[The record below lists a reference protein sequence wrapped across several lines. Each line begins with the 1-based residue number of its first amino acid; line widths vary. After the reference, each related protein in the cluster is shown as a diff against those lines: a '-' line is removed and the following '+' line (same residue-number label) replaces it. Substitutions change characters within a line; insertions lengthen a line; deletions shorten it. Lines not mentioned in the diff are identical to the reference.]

1 MSKLTINSSEFKKSA
16 TIFSYFF
23 ELTLRN
29 LQNTIETVPVVDSW
43 SGSSMTGTKAAEPP
57 KNLNLFSTALMLRE
71 RHGMGIFVQG
81 MTPKMMQAGVN
92 HSVTFFIYDL
102 IVNTFS
108 P

>member
-1 MSKLTINSSEFKKSA
+1 MIGSLTPESP
-16 TIFSYFF
+16 
-23 ELTLRN
+23 R
-29 LQNTIETVPVVDSW
+29 D
-43 SGSSMTGTKAAEPP
+43 M
-57 KNLNLFSTALMLRE
+57 NLFSTALMLRE

-92 HSVTFFIYDL
+92 HSITFFIYDL